1 MSPLAEPSPAPAV
14 RKRRKAGKRKAGTA
28 LAIIVPNGS
37 EAHVDA
43 KPPSSAWGGARN
55 RGNRV
60 SSALPL
66 AKAEMVIAAAY
77 RAVAIGLPFNRFVT
91 IHFERAGLTDAEAIS
106 ALGTILKLAA
116 DWMRSRGAVI
126 AHAWVRENDAGDGSK
141 GSHVHILCHCPD
153 TLPIGRMW
161 QRWLRK
167 ATGNPY
173 RTRSIKS
180 ARVGGTLNCHAT
192 SPALY
197 RDNLDRVLAYVVK
210 GVSPADAAALGLPR
224 QADGGQIIGKRAGV
238 SQNARAQSGVLP
250 TACAAV
256 MRGETANPPRGGAVP

>member
-1 MSPLAEPSPAPAV
+1 MSALAEPSPAPAI
-14 RKRRKAGKRKAGTA
+14 RKRSKASERKAGTDF
-28 LAIIVPNGS
+28 AIIEPTGS
-37 EAHVDA
+37 GAHVDA
-43 KPPSSAWGGARN
+43 KPPSSGWGGARN
-55 RGNRV
+55 RGDRV

-66 AKAEMVIAAAY
+66 AKAEMLIAAAY

-91 IHFERAGLTDAEAIS
+91 IHFERAGLTDAEVIV
-106 ALGTILKLAA
+106 ALGSILKLAA

-167 ATGNPY
+167 VTGNPY

-180 ARVGGTLNCHAT
+180 ERIGGTLNCHAT

-197 RDNLDRVLAYVVK
+197 SDNLDRVLAYIVK
-210 GVSPADAAALGLPR
+210 GVSPTDAAALGLPR

-238 SQNARAQSGVLP
+238 SQNVRAKSRVLP
-250 TACAAV
+250 TACVAV
-256 MRGETANPPRGGAVP
+256 MRGETANSLRGGAAP